1 MKNTTLLPVLLS
13 LLISPVFAQ
22 EQAEVPADS
31 TQSAPA
37 PAEQTAPV
45 ENAAPAEDQAGSIFV
60 QDPALF
66 HQRQA
71 DLEKLKG
78 KLENA
83 NEGLDS
89 LLEDATRMAKMN
101 DQCAAI
107 SINDVMGEECWAFYQ
122 VELPAFEERYMRVTG
137 EVRLGHM
144 EMARGLADRKLQ
156 IDACVDALHS
166 FAYSKDQF
174 LNLAGNV
181 FVEPLSKGFQANYD
195 FTLQYEPNHRKNAF
209 AIAQKWGETCREMVV
224 RQDGKGFAPYFLDR
238 LEALN
243 GDLSRT
249 GSLAVYKT
257 DSSGA
262 LTVFL
267 DLSKPIR
274 SAYYLNGV
282 KLFHSR
288 LASGSVNESNL
299 RISFNGTSVAV
310 DGADKVYKYDGNPA
324 AYAGSVDYP
333 NSASNLKGRWYWEN
347 KTQAANENAVP
358 IDFGPEFDEDS
369 LAVAKVAEA
378 QAAADSAAQ
387 KATEDSIAIEK
398 RRGVKASFLAAVTG
412 AGLVYDNVAAHGYGL
427 DQKDLF
433 LMPDVAAA
441 ARVKFNFGET
451 AEAFLALGA
460 GGMLG
465 FGIGKDLDK
474 VYVAPLAQFEI
485 GYKFVGFRETAIFPI
500 AGSDEEQWFQFRS
513 GAFFTFGMFGVEV
526 GHSLVTDM
534 GNGAYLSVFF
544 GL

>member
-1 MKNTTLLPVLLS
+1 MKNATLLPVLLS

-78 KLENA
+78 SLENA

-89 LLEDATRMAKMN
+89 LLDDATRMAKMN
-101 DQCAAI
+101 DQCAAV
-107 SINDVMGEECWAFYQ
+107 SINDVMGDECWAFYQ

-166 FAYSKDQF
+166 LASSKDQF

-224 RQDGKGFAPYFLDR
+224 RQDGKGFAPYFLER

-243 GDLSRT
+243 AELSSK

-257 DSSGA
+257 DSSSA

-267 DLSKPIR
+267 DVSKPIR

-288 LASGSVNESNL
+288 LAAGSVNESNL
-299 RISFNGTSVAV
+299 RIAFDGTSVAV
-310 DGADKVYKYDGNPA
+310 DGAEKVYKYDGTPA
-324 AYAGSVDYP
+324 SYAGSVDFP
-333 NSASNLKGRWYWEN
+333 NNATNLKGRWYWEN
-347 KTQAANENAVP
+347 KTQAAAENGLQ

-387 KATEDSIAIEK
+387 KAVDDSIAVEK
-398 RRGVKASFLAAVTG
+398 RRGVKASFFAAITG
-412 AGLVYDNVAAHGYGL
+412 AGLVYDNVAAHGYDL
-427 DQKDLF
+427 EEKDLF
-433 LMPDVAAA
+433 LMPDVAVA
-441 ARVKFNFGET
+441 ARAKFNFGET
-451 AEAFLALGA
+451 ADAFLALGA

-474 VYVAPLAQFEI
+474 VYVAPLVQFEI